1 MKKIKLYKKREIA
14 YNTHDIP
21 FGTKESLSAFP
32 TLAEAFSLYRKDRL
46 RRSLE
51 LKIARTKAGMTK
63 QTVASLEDIE
73 PFFTEIVIKIVII

>member
-1 MKKIKLYKKREIA
+1 MDA
-14 YNTHDIP
+14 H
-21 FGTKESLSAFP
+21 
-32 TLAEAFSLYRKDRL
+32 FSLYRKDRL

-73 PFFTEIVIKIVII
+73 PFFAEIVIKIVII

>member
-1 MKKIKLYKKREIA
+1 MDATVSDEMCKPDLVC
-14 YNTHDIP
+14 T
-21 FGTKESLSAFP
+21 FFL
-32 TLAEAFSLYRKDRL
+32 LYRKDRL

-73 PFFTEIVIKIVII
+73 PFFAEIVIKIVII

>member
-1 MKKIKLYKKREIA
+1 MESVCG
-14 YNTHDIP
+14 
-21 FGTKESLSAFP
+21 FEGTSNRFYGISLLRGSF
-32 TLAEAFSLYRKDRL
+32 LLYRKDRL

-73 PFFTEIVIKIVII
+73 PFFAEIVIKIVII